1 MEIAKIFKENN
12 AEYLQKFGRRIP
24 RNHLKVIKA
33 IIDCRTPVMGGDVY
47 YCENCGKYDYSYH
60 SCRNRHCP
68 KCQSN
73 DSEKWLQKQLEKL
86 LPVNYFLVTFTIPA
100 ELRFLCRSNQELFY
114 SIIFKASAE
123 ALQTL
128 LNDQKWAGGKSG
140 FVGVLHTWTRQLK
153 YHLHTHF
160 IVPGGAF
167 DIERNQWNKAGH
179 KFLVPV
185 LALSNIFRAK
195 FRDLLEKENP
205 QIFKQIPSNIW
216 IEKEFVTHSKAVGK
230 GNKALEYLSK
240 YIYRIAISN
249 NRIVKYEKGNVTFK
263 YKPSGTNH
271 YKCQTITAIKF
282 MKRFLQHVLPD
293 GFHKI
298 RYYGFLSSGG
308 KKTFEKIQKYF
319 DIKKDK
325 SILPQ
330 KSEFI
335 KRERKICPKCKS
347 KMIPFA
353 SILRKPRAP
362 PSFLLSKIPAKHQQ
376 QIV

>member
-1 MEIAKIFKENN
+1 MDIAKIFKDNI
-12 AEYLQKFGRRIP
+12 AKYLQKFGRKIP
-24 RNHLKVIKA
+24 ANHLKVINA
-33 IIDCRTPVMGGDVY
+33 IINCRTPALGGDVY

-73 DSEKWLQKQLEKL
+73 KSQEWLQKQMEKL
-86 LPVNYFLVTFTIPA
+86 LPVNYFFVTFTIPA
-100 ELRFLCRSNQELFY
+100 ELRFLCRSNQKLFY
-114 SIIFKASAE
+114 SIIIKAAAE

-128 LNDQKWAGGKSG
+128 LKDPKWAGGKSG
-140 FVGVLHTWTRQLK
+140 FVGVLHTWTRQLL
-153 YHLHTHF
+153 YHPHIHF

-167 DIERNQWNKAGH
+167 DVERNQWNKAGH

-205 QIFKQIPSNIW
+205 QIFEQIPKSIW
-216 IEKEFVTHSKAVGK
+216 IEKEFITHSKPVGK
-230 GNKALEYLSK
+230 GDKALEYLSK

-249 NRIVKYEKGNVTFK
+249 NRIVKYENGNVTFK
-263 YKPSGTNH
+263 YKPSGTNQ
-271 YKCQTITAIKF
+271 YKYQTVTAMEF
-282 MKRFLQHVLPD
+282 MRRFLQHVLPD

-308 KKTFEKIQKYF
+308 KKIFEKIQEYF
-319 DIKKDK
+319 EIKKDK
-325 SILPQ
+325 NILPE

-335 KRERKICPKCKS
+335 KRKREICPKCKS
-347 KMIPFA
+347 KMILFA

-362 PSFLLSKIPAKHQQ
+362 PSFLLTKIPARHQQ
-376 QIV
+376 QTV